1 MPLTCHRYVSGS
13 PDFSQEELMY
23 WIGCSHGD
31 GGVTPPRPGQTQFL
45 SRRQRPTRPIHAAS
59 PWLNSHPRSCE
70 KEDAIGEACA
80 ESGVAH
86 KMLLARTSPES

>member
-1 MPLTCHRYVSGS
+1 
-13 PDFSQEELMY
+13 MY

-59 PWLNSHPRSCE
+59 PWLNSHPHACE
-70 KEDAIGEACA
+70 KEYSIGEACA
-80 ESGVAH
+80 ESGVWH
-86 KMLLARTSPES
+86 IKCYWPVHLQTGNVSDVR